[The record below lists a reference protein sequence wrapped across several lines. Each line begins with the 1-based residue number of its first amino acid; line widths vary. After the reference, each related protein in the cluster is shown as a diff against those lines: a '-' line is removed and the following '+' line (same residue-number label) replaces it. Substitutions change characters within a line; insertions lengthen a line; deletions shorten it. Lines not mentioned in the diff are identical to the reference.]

1 MMIRTEAS
9 RFILLSVAMLTGV
22 CVWNMSARVP
32 QPARRASVQTHL
44 ATNATD
50 PPPTNAL
57 YRTTRLL
64 PAGLHDR
71 GLAPLTRWAQAEI
84 HRRMNP
90 ANCSAARFLLTE
102 GNAGSGVG
110 SSLHV
115 IGAHL
120 AHAIQG
126 GLVLAWGRG
135 SCRYVPDGATGSC
148 GRFFLPIT
156 DCPADVVARNA
167 VGSIEGHLA
176 YQHLVPDDF
185 RRAIEPVLRTRG
197 EEILYWW
204 RAQSA
209 GYLARLN
216 AGTMAS
222 VRARRRREP
231 AVPAGTIS
239 AHIRHGDKHREMRL
253 VEPAVYMEA
262 AERLAQLQPL
272 SFGARTY
279 FVTSDSASAINTS
292 RALASR
298 GGWAFVASDI
308 PRGRDGFVMKEW
320 KAATANTSM
329 HDHLL
334 QLLMALEADAW
345 VGTRGSNWNRLIDE
359 LRCVWV
365 DKCAH
370 VYVEVGDV
378 RGGDYV
384 W

>member
-1 MMIRTEAS
+1 MIRTEVS

-57 YRTTRLL
+57 YRTTRLP
-64 PAGLHDR
+64 PAGLHDQ

-135 SCRYVPDGATGSC
+135 SCRYVPGGATGSC

-176 YQHLVPDDF
+176 YRHLVPEDF

>member
-1 MMIRTEAS
+1 MAIRTEAS

-22 CVWNMSARVP
+22 SVWNMAARAP
-32 QPARRASVQTHL
+32 QPARRA
-44 ATNATD
+44 NATD
-50 PPPTNAL
+50 APPTARRHAL
-57 YRTTRLL
+57 YDTARLP
-64 PAGLHDR
+64 PAGLSDR

-102 GNAGSGVG
+102 GNVGSGVG

-115 IGAHL
+115 MGAHL

-126 GLVLAWGRG
+126 GLVLAWGRS
-135 SCRYVPDGATGSC
+135 SCRHVPGGATGSC

-185 RRAIEPVLRTRG
+185 RRAIEPHLPRG
-197 EEILYWW
+197 GELLYWW

-222 VRARRRREP
+222 VRERRRLEP
-231 AVPAGTIS
+231 ALPAGTVS
-239 AHIRHGDKHREMRL
+239 AHIRRGDKHKEMRL
-253 VEPAVYMEA
+253 VEPAVFMEA

-279 FVTSDSASAINTS
+279 FVTSDSASAVEAS
-292 RALASR
+292 RALAAQR
-298 GGWAFVASDI
+298 GWAFVASDI
-308 PRGRDGFVMKEW
+308 PRGRDGFVME
-320 KAATANTSM
+320 AASANTSM

-378 RGGDYV
+378 RGNDYV
-384 W
+384 